1 MTSLIIAEDQ
11 NMLRQAMVQLIKL
24 HGDFEILADTDNG
37 LDAMK
42 LIEEYNPNV
51 VILDIEMPGM
61 TGLEVLAEIRKKHLN
76 IKVIIVTTFKRP
88 GYFEKAVVNDVDA
101 YVLKERSIEE
111 LVETINKVNN
121 GEKEYSAA
129 TLMTSFFVDKNPL
142 TPKEQIVLR
151 EIGNGLSSK
160 EISEKLFLTDGTVRN
175 YTSVIIDKLFADNR
189 FDAWKKANEKGWI

>member
-37 LDAMK
+37 LDAMI
-42 LIEEYNPNV
+42 IEEYNPNV

-121 GEKEYSAA
+121 GEKEYSA

>member
-1 MTSLIIAEDQ
+1 MS
-11 NMLRQAMVQLIKL
+11 
-24 HGDFEILADTDNG
+24 
-37 LDAMK
+37 
-42 LIEEYNPNV
+42 
-51 VILDIEMPGM
+51 GM

-88 GYFEKAVVNDVDA
+88 GYFEKAVANDVDA

-111 LVETINKVNN
+111 LVETIYKVYN
-121 GEKEYSAA
+121 GKKEYSAS
-129 TLMTSFFVDKNPL
+129 LMTSFFTDKNPL

>member
-1 MTSLIIAEDQ
+1 M
-11 NMLRQAMVQLIKL
+11 
-24 HGDFEILADTDNG
+24 F
-37 LDAMK
+37 
-42 LIEEYNPNV
+42 
-51 VILDIEMPGM
+51 
-61 TGLEVLAEIRKKHLN
+61 
-76 IKVIIVTTFKRP
+76 
-88 GYFEKAVVNDVDA
+88 
-101 YVLKERSIEE
+101 LKERSIEE

-121 GEKEYSAA
+121 GEKEYSA